1 MAIKF
6 GFSDEC
12 GSYTP
17 IRSDRQNQI
26 HPFYIRSLFLM
37 NGDDYKKL
45 TNDFKSLKNEFGL
58 PQKEIKWAHI
68 WSLRS
73 CQKKNNTPKKSKE
86 FYFLKDFDYHTII
99 DFVEK
104 SLLLLKKLESCKT
117 IYTITDNKSDAK
129 FSEKDLFKMHITSLL
144 QRVQYETQIKSDD
157 LTVLFFDPIGDK
169 KSKLLREI
177 YFDIQTNGDF
187 IKNYTHIKDSLNLEY
202 SHHSTGIQIAD
213 FLAGVITGVLKGYDR
228 SIEIFNKAVRPTL
241 RNYNNKILG
250 AGICEVPSN
259 KGKRDELRQTLKKHC
274 PEQRTEVKNNSFLL

>member
-12 GSYTP
+12 GSYMP

-37 NGDDYKKL
+37 NGDDYKTL

-73 CQKKNNTPKKSKE
+73 CQKKNNIPKESKE

-99 DFVEK
+99 DFAEK
-104 SLLLLKKLESCKT
+104 SLLLLKELESCKT

-144 QRVQYETQIKSDD
+144 QRVQFETQMKSND

-169 KSKLLREI
+169 KSKLLRET

-187 IKNYTHIKDSLNLEY
+187 VKNYTHIKDSLNLEY

-213 FLAGVITGVLKGYDR
+213 FLAGVITGVLKGYGR
-228 SIEIFNKAVRPTL
+228 SIEIFNKAVYPTL

-250 AGICEVPSN
+250 AGICEIPSN
-259 KGKRDELRQTLKKHC
+259 KSKRDELRQILRRHS
-274 PEQRTEVKNNSFLL
+274 P